1 MFKIIYENIH
11 NVKTMYYFFLN
22 MVYQCLCD
30 RLNDVDK
37 QKNIETVP
45 GKCHLH
51 ISGRD
56 CVDKGESQP
65 VS

>member
-1 MFKIIYENIH
+1 
-11 NVKTMYYFFLN
+11 